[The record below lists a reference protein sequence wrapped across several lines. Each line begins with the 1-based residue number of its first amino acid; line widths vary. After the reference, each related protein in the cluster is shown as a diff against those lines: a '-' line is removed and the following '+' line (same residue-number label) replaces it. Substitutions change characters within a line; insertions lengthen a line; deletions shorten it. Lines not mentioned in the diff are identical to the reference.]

1 MYGCH
6 NAIKALGFSFSDTL
20 DGFIFNVNLTVRNTN
35 GPELFGVRVS
45 ADPLA
50 KNRISETNCVQL
62 CLTKSAFF
70 AG

>member
-1 MYGCH
+1 MNGCH

-35 GPELFGVRVS
+35 GTELFGIRVS

-50 KNRISETNCVQL
+50 KNQISETNCDQ
-62 CLTKSAFF
+62 
-70 AG
+70 